1 MENFTKTHIDKSQ
14 IADMKF
20 SKNDVLKTPE
30 ERSIRNWKLNRA
42 LQVGNNY
49 KTHVNL
55 VFKDAEEKV
64 YSTELTVWAV
74 TEQQVVLKGT
84 MMVPI
89 TSVIDVEGV

>member
-1 MENFTKTHIDKSQ
+1 MEDLLKTNIDKSV
-14 IADMKF
+14 IANLKF
-20 SKNDVLKTPE
+20 SAEDVLSTNE
-30 ERSIRNWKLNRA
+30 DRSIRNWKLNRA
-42 LQVGNNY
+42 LHVGNNY

-55 VFKDAEEKV
+55 IFKDIQDNI

-74 TEQQVVLKGT
+74 TENQVVLKGT

>member
-1 MENFTKTHIDKSQ
+1 MENLTKTLIDKSL
-14 IADMKF
+14 IAGMKF
-20 SKNDVLKTPE
+20 SKEDVLHTHDAK
-30 ERSIRNWKLNRA
+30 SLRNWKLNRA

-55 VFKDAEEKV
+55 IFKDIDNNV

-74 TEQQVVLKGT
+74 TENQVVLKGT

-89 TSVIDVEGV
+89 TSVVDVEGV

>member
-1 MENFTKTHIDKSQ
+1 MENLTKTHIDKSL
-14 IADMKF
+14 IAGLKF
-20 SKNDVLKTPE
+20 SKDDVLNTQE
-30 ERSIRNWKLNRA
+30 EKSIRNWKLNRA

-55 VFKDAEEKV
+55 VFQDLEKQV

-74 TEQQVVLKGT
+74 TDNQVVLKGT

-89 TSVIDVEGV
+89 SSVIDIEGV

>member
-1 MENFTKTHIDKSQ
+1 MENITKINIDKS
-14 IADMKF
+14 IITDLKF
-20 SKNDVLKTPE
+20 SKEDVLTTQDA
-30 ERSIRNWKLNRA
+30 RRLRDWKLNRA

-55 VFKDAEEKV
+55 IFQDVDHHI

-74 TEQQVVLKGT
+74 TENQVVLKGT

-89 TSVIDVEGV
+89 ISVIDVEGV